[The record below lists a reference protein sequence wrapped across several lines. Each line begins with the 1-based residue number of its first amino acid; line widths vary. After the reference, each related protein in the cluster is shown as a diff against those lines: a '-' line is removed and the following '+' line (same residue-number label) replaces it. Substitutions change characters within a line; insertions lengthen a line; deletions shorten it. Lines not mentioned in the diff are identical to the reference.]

1 MENVAALVEEFGNL
15 VRASRIKRGY
25 VDMDIET
32 VVTFAKADLINS
44 CKGPGFEAQVLAEVE
59 WQRECNARIGA

>member
-25 VDMDIET
+25 VDMDIDR
-32 VVTFAKADLINS
+32 VVDFAKIDLINS